1 MQRLLLF
8 FLAAAAGN
16 GPSFAQTTHS
26 LLPAPKTVRLQEGQ
40 LRLRA
45 DFRIGVS
52 APAGDS
58 LLFRAVNRTRAT
70 LNRRTGLYF
79 EQETIAPG
87 DTAGLFRVIVTQK
100 QVALPGADEGYHL
113 LISPS
118 GAKLQATTTTGALRG
133 LQTVLQLV
141 QQDSAGYYLPSAVI
155 DDAPRFAWRGLM
167 LDVARHFLP
176 LEALRRN
183 IDAMAVVKLNVLHL
197 HLSDDEGFRV
207 ESKRF
212 PELQRKGSLGQFYTQ
227 TEIRELVRYAADRG
241 IVIVPEF
248 DMPGHTTAM
257 LAAYPALASAPGP
270 YQPGPRFRRG
280 DKPLSLPAIMQMIQ
294 TTPTPA
300 IDPSREATYAFLD
313 SFFGE
318 MAGLFPSPWMHIGAD
333 ENNGVSWKNNPAI
346 VRFMQQQKLA
356 DTHALQAYF
365 VRRVHAILRKH
376 NRKTV
381 GWEELAGG
389 PKDLIV
395 QAWSDTAYFHKAV
408 RNNSSILV
416 SKGFYLDLFY
426 PAHAHYRNDL
436 LDASPLVMGGEAALW
451 SEIVDTGN
459 QETRTWPRTGAIAER
474 LWSPA
479 TQTDSDDLYRR
490 LFRLSTQ
497 LDELGIDHIGQY
509 ERSLRRLAG
518 ADAGTLRNLTDILT
532 PVKGYRKLFARLSLP
547 ERYTVQS
554 APLTSVSDI
563 VFVDSEVKRNF
574 RQLVS
579 NWLSTKKN
587 EEAIRIQLIRWK
599 TLAAN
604 IRPIPGLEPAIQAH
618 AQRLETIAGV
628 ALDALERRKAGTLT
642 PEWIEQQRSLFAA
655 AGKAD
660 GSLELSIV
668 KEIEALITGEL
679 APEPTSYP
687 MF

>member
-8 FLAAAAGN
+8 LLAAAAGS

-52 APAGDS
+52 VPTGDS

-79 EQETIAPG
+79 EQETVSPG

-100 QVALPGADEGYHL
+100 QVALPGADEAYHL

-133 LQTVLQLV
+133 LQTVLQLI

-212 PELQRKGSLGQFYTQ
+212 PDLQRKGSLGQFYTQ

-248 DMPGHTTAM
+248 DMPGHTTAT

-318 MAGLFPSPWMHIGAD
+318 MASLFPSPWMHIGAD

-346 VRFMQQQKLA
+346 VRFMQQQKLP

-389 PKDLIV
+389 PKDLVV

-451 SEIVDTGN
+451 SEIVDAGN

-554 APLTSVSDI
+554 APLTAVSDI

-587 EEAIRIQLIRWK
+587 EEAIRVQLIRWK

-642 PEWIEQQRSLFAA
+642 PEWIGQQRPLFAA

>member
-8 FLAAAAGN
+8 LLAAAAGS

-52 APAGDS
+52 APTGDS

-133 LQTVLQLV
+133 LQTVLQLA
-141 QQDSAGYYLPSAVI
+141 QQDSAGYYLPSVVI

-300 IDPSREATYAFLD
+300 IDPSREAIYAFLD

-451 SEIVDTGN
+451 SEIVDAGN
-459 QETRTWPRTGAIAER
+459 QETRTWPRTGSIAER

-554 APLTSVSDI
+554 APLTAVSDI

-587 EEAIRIQLIRWK
+587 EDSIRVQLIRWK

-618 AQRLETIAGV
+618 AQRLEAIAGS
-628 ALDALERRKAGTLT
+628 ALEALERRKAGTLT
-642 PEWIEQQRSLFAA
+642 PEWVAQQRPLFAA

-668 KEIEALITGEL
+668 KEIEALISGEL